1 MAEKFIGG
9 LCACLLILMSQARPR
24 SADSLELPFEYA
36 QDRGS
41 IILQVRVNNRP
52 ALLILDTG
60 SSHTVLR
67 PELLD
72 LKPSELS
79 PTEAV
84 SGGGFM
90 GDAVGREVT
99 LQIGNWKWS
108 KRRVA
113 VMDLSQVLS
122 VYHEKING
130 VLGLDFLYEFRR
142 VTINVKEKTIVF
154 VK

>member
-1 MAEKFIGG
+1 MSGKLIRWSF
-9 LCACLLILMSQARPR
+9 ACLLILTSQARPR

-36 QDRGS
+36 RDKGS
-41 IILQVRVNNRP
+41 ILLQVRINNEP

-60 SSHTVLR
+60 SSHTILR

-72 LKPSELS
+72 IKLSELA
-79 PTEAV
+79 PTQNS
-84 SGGGFM
+84 SGGGFI

-99 LQIGNWKWS
+99 LQIGNWKWT

-122 VYHEKING
+122 VYHEKIDG

-154 VK
+154 MK